1 MMTGVSGRA
10 AWGAR
15 VQPVSAREGRRRGG
29 SGAETEEGKGRGGGR
44 REEEEGE
51 ERERGEE
58 EWWEQTGREERKE
71 ERGRLDG
78 AHDLPL
84 EGGRPL
90 VKLVRREVARPRV
103 EDLDHLA
110 NDLS

>member
-29 SGAETEEGKGRGGGR
+29 SGAETEEGKGRGGRR
-44 REEEEGE
+44 REEE
-51 ERERGEE
+51 RERRE
-58 EWWEQTGREERKE
+58 REERRSGGSGKAGRRGKE

-78 AHDLPL
+78 ANDLPL

-110 NDLS
+110 K